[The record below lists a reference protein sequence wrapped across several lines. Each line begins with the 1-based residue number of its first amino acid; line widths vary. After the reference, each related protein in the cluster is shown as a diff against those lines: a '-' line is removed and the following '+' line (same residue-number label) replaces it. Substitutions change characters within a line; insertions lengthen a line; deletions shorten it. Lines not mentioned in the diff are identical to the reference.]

1 VITAALHRGAAVAQQ
16 MYQSG
21 TILAAYG
28 VLQGHGFHCNATTR
42 KAEAKLAPAVKTVYG
57 ESQTA

>member
-1 VITAALHRGAAVAQQ
+1 LHRGAAVAWQ
-16 MYQSG
+16 MCQSG

-28 VLQGHGFHCNATTR
+28 VLQGHGFNCTAPTD
-42 KAEAKLAPAVKTVYG
+42 KANAKLAPAVKTVCA